1 MITINNIVTEETDE
15 AEETMLRWT
24 KWLCRHPFK
33 VEKSVQSRYGV
44 HK

>member
-1 MITINNIVTEETDE
+1 MTMTINITEETDE

-44 HK
+44 QKK